1 MRKTPQQK
9 WNDSIIKFRKK
20 CQQIM
25 KVSKSIRY
33 AGVINEYGRTLSGI
47 IRPGVKPLLKSE
59 QVKNE
64 FFIIS
69 TLMTLRKSPDSPL
82 GKLDYVVF
90 KHQKVSVLA
99 FQRNKETYYVSIS
112 GKEKELNIIIP
123 KIKKLI

>member
-1 MRKTPQQK
+1 MQKTPQQK
-9 WNDSIIKFRKK
+9 WNNSIIKFRKK
-20 CQQIM
+20 CQQIL

-69 TLMTLRKSPDSPL
+69 TLMTLRKSSDSSL
-82 GKLDYVVF
+82 GKLDYLVL

>member
-1 MRKTPQQK
+1 MQKTPQQK
-9 WNDSIIKFRKK
+9 WNKSIIKFRKK

-33 AGVINEYGRTLSGI
+33 VGVINEYGRTLSGI

-82 GKLDYVVF
+82 GKLDYVVL
-90 KHQKVSVLA
+90 KHQKVSILV
-99 FQRNKETYYVSIS
+99 FQQNKETYYVSIS
-112 GKEKELNIIIP
+112 GKEKRLNKIIP

>member
-1 MRKTPQQK
+1 MQKTPQQK
-9 WNDSIIKFRKK
+9 WNNSIIKFRKK

-33 AGVINEYGRTLSGI
+33 TGVINEYGRTLSGI

-69 TLMTLRKSPDSPL
+69 TLMTLRKSSDSSL
-82 GKLDYVVF
+82 GKLDYLVL

>member
-9 WNDSIIKFRKK
+9 WNNSIIKFRKK

-69 TLMTLRKSPDSPL
+69 TLMTLRKSSDSSL
-82 GKLDYVVF
+82 GKLDYLVL

>member
-1 MRKTPQQK
+1 MQKTPQQK
-9 WNDSIIKFRKK
+9 WSDSIIKFRKN

-25 KVSKSIRY
+25 RASKSIRY
-33 AGVINEYGRTLSGI
+33 VGVINEYGRTLSGI

-69 TLMTLRKSPDSPL
+69 TLITLRKLPSSPL
-82 GKLDYVVF
+82 GKLDYVVL

-112 GKEKELNIIIP
+112 GKEKELNKIIP